1 MALTTITSAPR
12 RSTDA
17 LPNGSNRN
25 ARPAKPTAIP
35 TYAVAGRRRPK
46 PIRSNSAIQ
55 IGIVPTSKAAT
66 PAGTVCCAQASAPW
80 PVTKSSPPKMKPAT
94 ICRRPIRS
102 PLRSPRGSA
111 NTSSTV
117 PAIRCRMDM
126 ARNGG
131 RSRIAIARA
140 MNVEPQTRY
149 TVTRASQT
157 RTPCLAAI
165 TRSCSRTSLR
175 SSRVGR
181 GTITPADRAAH
192 VSASRDRVRA
202 G

>member
-25 ARPAKPTAIP
+25 ASPAKPTAIP
-35 TYAVAGRRRPK
+35 TYAVAGSRRPK
-46 PIRSNSAIQ
+46 PTRSNSAIQ
-55 IGIVPTSKAAT
+55 IGIVPTSRAAT
-66 PAGTVCCAQASAPW
+66 PAGTVCCAQASAPC
-80 PVTKSSPPKMKPAT
+80 PVTNRSPPKMKPAT
-94 ICRRPIRS
+94 IWRRPMRS

-111 NTSSTV
+111 NASSTL
-117 PAIRCRMDM
+117 PATRWRTDI

-131 RSRIAIARA
+131 RSRITIASA

-157 RTPCLAAI
+157 RTPYRAAMPVI
-165 TRSCSRTSLR
+165 LPSPRRSAQVASC
-175 SSRVGR
+175 RVS
-181 GTITPADRAAH
+181 TITPC
-192 VSASRDRVRA
+192 
-202 G
+202 